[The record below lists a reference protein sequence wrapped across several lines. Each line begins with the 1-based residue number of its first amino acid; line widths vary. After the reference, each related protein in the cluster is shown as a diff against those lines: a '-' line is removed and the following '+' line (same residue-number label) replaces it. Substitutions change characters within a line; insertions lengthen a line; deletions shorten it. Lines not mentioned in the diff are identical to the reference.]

1 MILNIIS
8 NTPHIMESTNPSKKH
23 RSSPSDGPSEREQ
36 VKKVKKT
43 EDMEE
48 GKGEQIEYE
57 DEYED
62 VYGIY

>member
-8 NTPHIMESTNPSKKH
+8 NTPHIMENTNHSKKH
-23 RSSPSDGPSEREQ
+23 RSSPSDER

-48 GKGEQIEYE
+48 GKGEQLEFE